1 MTVGE
6 SIRDSLATLR
16 AYKGRSILQMIGV
29 TFGVAAVI
37 VTLSL
42 VEGGK
47 EQGLDYLDE
56 TGGLAK
62 LDVRKKTTGR
72 VSLHARETASYG
84 LTYEDAVAVRDDMAE
99 ETDAVSPVLHQR
111 LLLRKG
117 AKKSRRSVVGVA
129 QDYQTLESFFVEHG
143 RFITY
148 ADLAA
153 FHKVIVLGTEVRD
166 ELFGSDVP
174 LGQDVIVGTERYR
187 VIGVMEEKSYRFND
201 MHDNMLEWMNRQAFI
216 PVTTALKRMT
226 GGREITDLNVL
237 ASDVE
242 AMPETRDRLEQLL
255 SRRHRGAIDFEVI
268 DRGELLAER
277 EAEGMVY
284 DIAFGVS
291 GAISLLVG
299 GIIIMNILLA
309 SLRQRIQEVGVRK
322 ALGATDFSIFGQF
335 LIESVLIAGG
345 GAVLGTF
352 LGTNLTGI
360 VSDLMQQ
367 STMISPGIVGIAV
380 GSAITVGL
388 IFGLYPAIKAA
399 RLHPVESLR
408 YE

>member
-6 SIRDSLATLR
+6 SVRDSLVTLR

-37 VTLSL
+37 ITLSL

-47 EQGLDYLDE
+47 AEGLDYLDE

-72 VSLHARETASYG
+72 VSLYARETASYG
-84 LTYEDAVAVRDDMAE
+84 LTYDDALAVRDEMAGQ
-99 ETDAVSPVLHQR
+99 TDAVSPVLHQH

-117 AKKSRRSVVGVA
+117 GKKIRRPVIGVG
-129 QDYQTLESFFVEHG
+129 QDYQTLESFHVEHG
-143 RFITY
+143 RFITA
-148 ADLAA
+148 ADLAS
-153 FHKVIVLGTEVRD
+153 FHKVIVLGTQVRD
-166 ELFGSDVP
+166 DLFGSDAP

-201 MHDNMLEWMNRQAFI
+201 MHDNILEWMNKQAFI

-237 ASDVE
+237 ASDVDQ
-242 AMPETRDRLEQLL
+242 MPEARDRLEQILR
-255 SRRHRGAIDFEVI
+255 RRHRGAIDFEVI

-277 EAEGMVY
+277 QAEGLVY
-284 DIAFGVS
+284 DIAFGAS

-345 GAVLGTF
+345 GACLGTL
-352 LGTNLTGI
+352 LGINLTGL
-360 VSDLMQQ
+360 VSDMMQQ
-367 STMISPGIVGIAV
+367 ATMISPTTVGVAV

-399 RLHPVESLR
+399 RLNPVESLR

>member
-72 VSLHARETASYG
+72 VSLYARETASYG

-111 LLLRKG
+111 LLLRTG
-117 AKKSRRSVVGVA
+117 AKKSRRPVVGVA
-129 QDYQTLESFFVEHG
+129 QDYQTLESFFVAHG

-242 AMPETRDRLEQLL
+242 AMPETRDRLERLL
-255 SRRHRGAIDFEVI
+255 SRRHRGAVDFEVI

-277 EAEGMVY
+277 EAEGLVY
-284 DIAFGVS
+284 DIAFGAS

-352 LGTNLTGI
+352 LGMNLTGI

-367 STMISPGIVGIAV
+367 TTMISPMTVGVAV